1 MEEQK
6 SIQDKGGTMRLGAY
20 PAVLKE
26 GSFAHGAYGTPQISE
41 RHRHRYE
48 LNNAYRKALS
58 ENGLLFSGLS
68 PDGNLVE
75 ISELSDHPWF
85 LGCQF
90 HPELKSRPHAP
101 QPLFR
106 EFIQASF
113 KEKRRKRRKN
123 P

>member
-1 MEEQK
+1 
-6 SIQDKGGTMRLGAY
+6 MRLGAY
-20 PAVLKE
+20 PAALKE
-26 GSFAHGAYGTPQISE
+26 GSFAHQAYGALQISE

-48 LNNAYRKALS
+48 LNNAYRKTLS
-58 ENGLLFSGLS
+58 ENGLLLSGFS

-75 ISELSDHPWF
+75 ISELPDQPWF

-106 EFIQASF
+106 EFIQVSF
-113 KEKRRKRRKN
+113 KEKRGKRRKN